1 MTSCECV
8 CVFVWRICV
17 RIECFD
23 HINLHRFTYYL
34 ALKSLLL
41 FAHDENSRP
50 NGQTTRVFVCA
61 CIITIS
67 FYLRKQSRSTSAVMR
82 CALFTL
88 PKGQSTLTHTQ
99 TWCGVWWECPERHL
113 FTSTCGHPSELL
125 MPTLSRWRRPS
136 PPNRNT
142 EPQTARTYMNYW
154 NYFTIYISKNASSDF
169 DSSSVWRSQ
178 ACCMHHSIA
187 SQPNANRNPY
197 VNKMFSNKFE
207 SNWLVFCHD
216 WRTVDGRQ
224 DFIHQFCE
232 HSFAALSHLTDCG
245 WLLQLQLLLLNPLS
259 ASSSV
264 VDDVSLFS

>member
-1 MTSCECV
+1 MSYVHTIRSSQNFTSTQRAFCVLRSVVNIHRATSERARARTHTPYSSFPLIRFSVHIWPSEHVSFRLFAQHLDDFVWVCV

-88 PKGQSTLTHTQ
+88 PKGQSTLTHTHRRDVASDENAPNDTCLRQ
-99 TWCGVWWECPERHL
+99 RVAIHPNYWCRHCRGGDAPVHRTEIPNHRQQEHIWIIEITL
-113 FTSTCGHPSELL
+113 RYTSAKMRH
-125 MPTLSRWRRPS
+125 PTLTRTRCDAAKHVACITVSPASRTR
-136 PPNRNT
+136 T
-142 EPQTARTYMNYW
+142 E
-154 NYFTIYISKNASSDF
+154 
-169 DSSSVWRSQ
+169 
-178 ACCMHHSIA
+178 
-187 SQPNANRNPY
+187 
-197 VNKMFSNKFE
+197 
-207 SNWLVFCHD
+207 
-216 WRTVDGRQ
+216 
-224 DFIHQFCE
+224 IHM
-232 HSFAALSHLTDCG
+232 
-245 WLLQLQLLLLNPLS
+245 
-259 ASSSV
+259 
-264 VDDVSLFS
+264 